1 VLLEGAAEVV
11 AAVILGDKV
20 EKILLCGI
28 ERSLKRLS
36 SWITDWTRRKSR
48 IKVGVVGRVES

>member
-36 SWITDWTRRKSR
+36 SWITDWWTLCSHCPRNGKS
-48 IKVGVVGRVES
+48 GA